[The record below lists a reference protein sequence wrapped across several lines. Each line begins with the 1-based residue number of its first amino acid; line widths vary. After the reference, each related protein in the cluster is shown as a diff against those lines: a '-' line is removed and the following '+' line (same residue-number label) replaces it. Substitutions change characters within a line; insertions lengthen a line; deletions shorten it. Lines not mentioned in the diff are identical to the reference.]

1 MLQKER
7 FDEIYAIL
15 KERNSATVQLLQK
28 RLYVSEATI
37 RRDLE
42 AMEKAGL
49 IERVWGGAMI
59 PSTVEKDIPAFV
71 RSKTNNEKKAK
82 IASIASSLLRDNSS
96 IFIDS
101 STSCYHLIPYL
112 KNMKQLT
119 VITSSL
125 RMMQLL
131 LEHTSVSVHLLGGQ
145 IFENDIMTGHVAVAS
160 VREYNS
166 DLMFFSCSGIW
177 SDGSISSIES
187 RVVQVNREMMQHS
200 AQRILLCDSSKFGKR
215 LLWHLADI
223 QDISY
228 IISNAEP
235 EDPTLCAA
243 LGNKLITRAD
253 QFPEKT
259 ELRTSL

>member
-15 KERNSATVQLLQK
+15 KERNSATVQFLQK

-59 PSTVEKDIPAFV
+59 PSSVEKDIPSFV
-71 RSKTNNEKKAK
+71 RDKTNSEQKAR
-82 IASIASSLLRDNSS
+82 IASIASRFLRDNSS

-112 KNMKQLT
+112 KNLKQLT

-125 RMMQLL
+125 QMMQFL
-131 LEHTSVSVHLLGGQ
+131 LEHTSASVHLIGGQ
-145 IFENDIMTGHVAVAS
+145 IFENNIMTGQVAVSS
-160 VREYNS
+160 VREYYT
-166 DLMFFSCSGIW
+166 DLMFFSCSGI
-177 SDGSISSIES
+177 SADGGLSSVES
-187 RVVQVNREMMQHS
+187 RVVAISREMMKHS
-200 AQRILLCDSSKFGKR
+200 AQRILLCDSSKFDKK

-223 QDISY
+223 EDVSYVISDD
-228 IISNAEP
+228 EP
-235 EDPTLCAA
+235 ENPELVAA
-243 LGNKLITRAD
+243 LGKKLITHANQLPVRG
-253 QFPEKT
+253 
-259 ELRTSL
+259 